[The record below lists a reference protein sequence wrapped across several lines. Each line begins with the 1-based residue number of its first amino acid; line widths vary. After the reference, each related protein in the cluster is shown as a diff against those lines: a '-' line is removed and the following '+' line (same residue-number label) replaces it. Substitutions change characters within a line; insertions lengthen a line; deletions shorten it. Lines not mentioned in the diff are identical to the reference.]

1 MATFFPVNCKRLKM
15 WFYFW
20 TKKDVIFCKLV
31 LPVYRER
38 GNRMFSNCCSI
49 LCQKQNLWNP
59 MAPITIKKPDTL
71 PFANWSHNNQLPND
85 HNEKDWA
92 TKIRERSNGRGVVA
106 LSRLTHT
113 WLFLTLQELWLLP
126 LVLIAPRQSG
136 AFLLLLSLSRPKSM
150 EHEFR
155 CVTNLLNLYNSINII
170 KPK

>member
-1 MATFFPVNCKRLKM
+1 MRKLNVFQLLFYSLSETKSLKPYGSHHNQET
-15 WFYFW
+15 WY
-20 TKKDVIFCKLV
+20 T
-31 LPVYRER
+31 
-38 GNRMFSNCCSI
+38 S
-49 LCQKQNLWNP
+49 
-59 MAPITIKKPDTL
+59 
-71 PFANWSHNNQLPND
+71 FANWSHNNQLPND

-92 TKIRERSNGRGVVA
+92 TKIRERSNGRGAVA

-113 WLFLTLQELWLLP
+113 WPFLTLQELWLLP

-170 KPK
+170 NLK